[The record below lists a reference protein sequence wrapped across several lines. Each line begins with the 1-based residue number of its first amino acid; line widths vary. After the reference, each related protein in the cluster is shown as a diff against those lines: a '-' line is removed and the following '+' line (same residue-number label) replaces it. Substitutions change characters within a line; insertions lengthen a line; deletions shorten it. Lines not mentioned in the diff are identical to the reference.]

1 MILSSGLLGHAALLG
16 LTSSVAIAIYLSVV
30 AKPSAGWAGQAL
42 LGAWVLQCV
51 ALLIDLGGLG
61 HGQWG
66 GRFGFAPA
74 LSLTHALVL
83 AVVLAESRG
92 QLWPLAHRVLALSG
106 LAATGLALVFPGQPV
121 SVHSPWAPLH
131 WVLGL
136 ASYGLVATAV
146 LHAWLMRRAERQLRQ
161 PGAAAGI
168 PGWPLLR
175 LERLTF
181 QFLTA
186 GVIVLSLALLL
197 GWWFTPVWRWDH
209 KTVFAV
215 LAWGVLTGLLAGRYG
230 LGWRGAR
237 AVRWLY
243 AGSTLLLLSYVGS
256 RFVLQVLLG
265 RPV

>member
-1 MILSSGLLGHAALLG
+1 MGTSALLG
-16 LTSSVAIAIYLSVV
+16 LASGLALIGFGLAAWRPEMPRARGLLIGAWL
-30 AKPSAGWAGQAL
+30 AQAL
-42 LGAWVLQCV
+42 
-51 ALLIDLGGLG
+51 ALAIDLGGLG

-74 LSLTHALVL
+74 LSLTSWLVL
-83 AVVLAESRG
+83 AVVFAESRG
-92 QLWPLAHRVLALSG
+92 LLWPQARRVLAGSAG
-106 LAATGLALVFPGQPV
+106 LAVLLAWIFPGQ
-121 SVHSPWAPLH
+121 SFAMHSPLAPLH

-136 ASYGLVATAV
+136 ASYGLVGTAV

-161 PGAAAGI
+161 PGGGAADI

-181 QFLTA
+181 QFLGA
-186 GVIVLSLALLL
+186 GVAVLTLALLL
-197 GWWFTPVWRWDH
+197 GWWFTPSWRWDH

-215 LAWGVLTGLLAGRYG
+215 LAWAVLTALLLGRLG
-230 LGWRGAR
+230 LGWRGAQ

-243 AGSTLLLLSYVGS
+243 AGSALLLLSYVGS

-265 RPV
+265 RTL